1 LIRVEASSGGVPG
14 SFPLPQNN
22 ESALQQGLG
31 HLPPYGFR
39 NNDQDSDQLQAD
51 RSHLLFGVSIDQPLV
66 GSNGLVPHTY
76 GKTKDVTGNNMLPV
90 AYGPPA
96 TPDSTSTG
104 LMSGE
109 GLDENGLFQRNTGW
123 PAIATATPLRSF
135 TKVTILSPVLW
146 KAFVRISFQTSDF
159 FLLGLHRL
167 WFFNS

>member
-1 LIRVEASSGGVPG
+1 MTRVEASSGGVAG
-14 SFPLPQNN
+14 SFALPQNN

-39 NNDQDSDQLQAD
+39 NNDQDSDQLHAD
-51 RSHLLFGVSIDQPLV
+51 RSHLLFGVPIDQPLV
-66 GSNGLVPHTY
+66 GSSGLVPHTY

-96 TPDSTSTG
+96 TPDSMNTS

-123 PAIATATPLRSF
+123 PAIPTAAPLRSF
-135 TKVTILSPVLW
+135 TKVTISISVLW
-146 KAFVRISFQTSDF
+146 KAFVRISCQTFDF
-159 FLLGLHRL
+159 FLRSLHGLS
-167 WFFNS
+167 FT